1 MDLEAANEAG
11 SEKRPV
17 YSKLYD
23 ARAYLQMESL
33 HPRDYDMVAKRMA
46 TDDEYYAKYF
56 KYAAAYFDVTKY
68 RVFRKKFLLIDIV

>member
-1 MDLEAANEAG
+1 MLDKEVYTMDLEAANEAG

-56 KYAAAYFDVTKY
+56 KYAAAYFDVTTY
-68 RVFRKKFLLIDIV
+68 RVSR